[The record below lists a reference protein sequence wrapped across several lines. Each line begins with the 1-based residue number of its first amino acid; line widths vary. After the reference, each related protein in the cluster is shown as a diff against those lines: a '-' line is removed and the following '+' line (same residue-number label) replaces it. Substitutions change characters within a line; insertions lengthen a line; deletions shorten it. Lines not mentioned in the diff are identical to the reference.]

1 MRKKLV
7 RGEGR
12 TVGTLRTSSACCFAL
27 ISAQI
32 SLRAAQM
39 IPSARYVL
47 AFTVNVALPMLAYRL
62 ALPRWGLEG
71 ALIASALPLLAW
83 IGFDFVRLRH
93 FDALSA
99 IVLAGLAMSL
109 LLLASPAGL
118 WLRET
123 REPLIGGLIGVLFLL
138 SLALDRPLVFYL
150 ARSTLARERQGR
162 EREFD
167 EMWQTRPALVK
178 SIRLMTAVWGLGLV
192 TENAIR
198 AWMVGAMIDSPGR
211 DDALVRYGVYG
222 ALTIWT
228 ILYRH
233 AYLKRQT

>member
-1 MRKKLV
+1 
-7 RGEGR
+7 
-12 TVGTLRTSSACCFAL
+12 
-27 ISAQI
+27 
-32 SLRAAQM
+32 M

-47 AFTVNVALPMLAYRL
+47 AFAVNVALPALAYRV
-62 ALPRWGLEG
+62 ALPHWGLEG
-71 ALIASALPLLAW
+71 ALMASALPLLLW
-83 IGFDFVRLRH
+83 IGFDFVRFGH

-123 REPLIGGLIGVLFLL
+123 REPLISGFIGVLFLL
-138 SLALDRPLVFYL
+138 SLTLDRPLVFYL
-150 ARSTLARERQGR
+150 ARSTMARERQGR

-167 EMWQTRPALVK
+167 ELWRTRPALVK

-192 TENAIR
+192 GENAIR
-198 AWMVGAMIDSPGR
+198 AYLLGAVDGSAARHDI
-211 DDALVRYGVYG
+211 LVRYGVYA
-222 ALTIWT
+222 ALTVWT

-233 AYLKRQT
+233 AYLKRQS

>member
-1 MRKKLV
+1 M
-7 RGEGR
+7 
-12 TVGTLRTSSACCFAL
+12 
-27 ISAQI
+27 
-32 SLRAAQM
+32 RAAQM

-47 AFTVNVALPMLAYRL
+47 AFAVNVALPMLAYRV

-167 EMWQTRPALVK
+167 EMWQARPALVK

-192 TENAIR
+192 GENAIR

-211 DDALVRYGVYG
+211 DDAVVRYGVYG